1 MTSLNKLKITEDQ
14 SLYSALVRMSTL
26 GVKTLIISNNHN
38 SLLGTISDGDI
49 RKSLLNSNI
58 SKKKS
63 SIKNI
68 YNKNPYF
75 VLEDNFSFT
84 QIKKKFLNLKIE
96 FIPVVNKNKKLLR
109 ILWYNDLL
117 KNKSVYKRIKYP
129 AIIVAEEKTLSIL
142 LSYQNH

>member
-1 MTSLNKLKITEDQ
+1 
-14 SLYSALVRMSTL
+14 MSTL

-38 SLLGTISDGDI
+38 YLLGTISDGDI

-109 ILWYNDLL
+109 ILCITIY
-117 KNKSVYKRIKYP
+117 
-129 AIIVAEEKTLSIL
+129 
-142 LSYQNH
+142 

>member
-14 SLYSALVRMSTL
+14 SLNSALVRMSTL

-38 SLLGTISDGDI
+38 YLLGTISDGDI
-49 RKSLLNSNI
+49 RKSFLI
-58 SKKKS
+58 QIFPKKS

-84 QIKKKFLNLKIE
+84 QIKKNF
-96 FIPVVNKNKKLLR
+96 
-109 ILWYNDLL
+109 
-117 KNKSVYKRIKYP
+117 
-129 AIIVAEEKTLSIL
+129 
-142 LSYQNH
+142 